1 MLSSELPTETMTSL
15 KSNPKMRARNF
26 NTSNTVTGIDK
37 TVMIHEAWGVT
48 WAASDRSTMSP
59 RLPDMTSWMLVP
71 TWTPGDVIS
80 DGMYSTE
87 TNHDGGFK
95 GFVTIVIVV
104 GVILMLAIIA
114 IACVRGCTANECG
127 KNRARRRDSEQ
138 VWKGHVLRKRQEH
151 RHKEFNMRSCRI
163 NHVIITLV
171 SEIPDVM

>member
-1 MLSSELPTETMTSL
+1 MDRESKSSDSNLGMLSSELPTETMTSL

-71 TWTPGDVIS
+71 TWTPGDVIP

-87 TNHDGGFK
+87 TNHDGGYK
-95 GFVTIVIVV
+95 GFVTIIIVV
-104 GVILMLAIIA
+104 GVIVMLAIIA
-114 IACVRGCTANECG
+114 IACVCGCTANECG
-127 KNRARRRDSEQ
+127 KNRAET
-138 VWKGHVLRKRQEH
+138 KRFRAGLERACAQETSRAQAQGIQH
-151 RHKEFNMRSCRI
+151 
-163 NHVIITLV
+163 
-171 SEIPDVM
+171 EIL